1 MRQSRNRKGS
11 FLILLILG
19 LVLTS
24 CSSANEAVP
33 TSTEF
38 QGTDVPGN
46 AQPSLESIPNAQPTI
61 EATPS
66 SVPSPTTEPTIES
79 SPTALDSSGNASSI
93 DGDTLLDARCT
104 KCHGL
109 DRVTNASKTMD
120 EWRTTVERM
129 ISKGADVIEDEKEIL
144 IQYLAETYP

>member
-1 MRQSRNRKGS
+1 MRQS
-11 FLILLILG
+11 LILRSIFSVFLMLGLILS
-19 LVLTS
+19 S
-24 CSSANEAVP
+24 CSSANEASP
-33 TSTEF
+33 TSTES
-38 QGTDVPGN
+38 QGTDGTGN

-93 DGDTLLDARCT
+93 DGDTLLNARCT

-109 DRVTNASKTMD
+109 DRVTNASKTLD